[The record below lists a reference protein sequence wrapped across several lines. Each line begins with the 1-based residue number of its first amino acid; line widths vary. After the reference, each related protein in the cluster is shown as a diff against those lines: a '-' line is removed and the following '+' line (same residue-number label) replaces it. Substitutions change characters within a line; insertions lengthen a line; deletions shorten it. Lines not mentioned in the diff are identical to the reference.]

1 MNKIGPIYIYIF
13 FFANR
18 GFSSE
23 TIEHAFV
30 FFFFLLDT
38 FLFFHFKDEKKMVWV
53 KVFNG
58 ARPSCG

>member
-1 MNKIGPIYIYIF
+1 MDKIEPIYIFF

-30 FFFFLLDT
+30 FFFFCLIR
-38 FLFFHFKDEKKMVWV
+38 FYFFILRMKKKMVWV